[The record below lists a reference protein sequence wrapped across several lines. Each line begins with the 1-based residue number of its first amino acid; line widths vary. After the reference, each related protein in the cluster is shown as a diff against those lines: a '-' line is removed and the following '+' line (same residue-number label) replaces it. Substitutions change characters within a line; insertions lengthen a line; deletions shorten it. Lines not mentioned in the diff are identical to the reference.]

1 MQEVIKGLPEELS
14 KLVGAC
20 TSIDANQRPERVT
33 AVQNVLSQL
42 EDKLVTSTEMS
53 LEGLE

>member
-1 MQEVIKGLPEELS
+1 VQEVIKGLPEELS